1 MGALQGRWM
10 DEGVDYLIISDLH
23 LRGGFHNPTAGLYH
37 FDEEFADFLR
47 HYRIHRATGRPWR
60 LIIGGD
66 LIEFLFI
73 TDTPDPDEPLLLGA
87 TFTESELRYG
97 PGTEAEKSRWKLDVI
112 LRSSHPQLLLAMAR
126 FIAAGNEILV
136 LRGNH
141 DIELSW
147 PQVQEHFR
155 RLIAEHH
162 PADVGYMRMKE
173 LVTTNVQFPLWFWYA
188 PGLLYAEHGCQ
199 YDPFCSTEHVLNPV
213 VPGAPTLVQLSIA
226 ELSIRYFANQMKM
239 INALAAENVM
249 SVSEY
254 IGWVLARNLPLLPRI
269 VRLYAGMV
277 RRVLAKSG
285 TPDPIA
291 ESLVRAEHQRRMAG
305 FDERFGLSPGT
316 AAQVDAMHATPVM
329 RRPFAT
335 ARFLAI
341 DLIAVGALF
350 TAGAVGILL
359 WAPTRGG
366 LLASLAVLA
375 AVGLV
380 AYVGS
385 LRFQRVSEAAE
396 LRRTAAHIARLFQV
410 RYVAFGHTHAAG
422 VWQLPNGSTYV
433 NVGTWV
439 PAGDDAYFVY
449 FAIEGATREG
459 ALWRWNKREMK
470 PEPFG

>member
-1 MGALQGRWM
+1 M
-10 DEGVDYLIISDLH
+10 DQVVDYLLISDLH

-47 HYRIHRATGRPWR
+47 YYRIHRATGRPWR

-73 TDTPDPDEPLLLGA
+73 TETPDPDDRLLRGVA
-87 TFTESELRYG
+87 FTESELRYG

-112 LRSSHPQLLLAMAR
+112 LRTSHPQLLLAMAR
-126 FIAAGNEILV
+126 FIAEGNEILV

-147 PQVQEHFR
+147 LQVQEHFR

-173 LVTTNVQFPLWFWYA
+173 LVATHVQFPLWFWYT
-188 PGLLYAEHGCQ
+188 PGLLYAEHGSQ
-199 YDPFCSTEHVLNPV
+199 YDPFCSTDHVTNPLL
-213 VPGAPTLVQLSIA
+213 PGAPTRLKLSIA
-226 ELSIRYFANQMKM
+226 DFSIRYFANQMKM

-254 IGWVLARNLPLLPRI
+254 VGWVIGRNLPLLPRI
-269 VRLYAGMV
+269 VGLYAGMV

-285 TPDPIA
+285 DPDATA
-291 ESLVRAEHQRRMAG
+291 EAAVRDEHQRRVAA
-305 FDERFGLSPGT
+305 FDERFGLPPGT

-335 ARFLAI
+335 ARFLAL
-341 DLIAVGALF
+341 DLIAMGALF
-350 TAGAVGILL
+350 IIGAVGIVL

-366 LLASLAVLA
+366 LLASLGVLA

-385 LRFQRVSEAAE
+385 LSFKRIYEAAE
-396 LRRTAAHIARLFQV
+396 LRHTAERIAELLQV
-410 RYVAFGHTHAAG
+410 SYVAIGHTHSAG
-422 VWQLPNGSTYV
+422 SWQLPNGSTYV

-439 PAGDDAYFVY
+439 PSGDESYFVY
-449 FAIEGATREG
+449 FAIDGVTREG
-459 ALWRWNKREMK
+459 ALWRWNKAETK
-470 PEPFG
+470 PERFC

>member
-1 MGALQGRWM
+1 M
-10 DEGVDYLIISDLH
+10 DEVVDYLIISDLH
-23 LRGGFHNPTAGLYH
+23 LRGGFNNPTAGLYH

-47 HYRIHRATGRPWR
+47 HYRIHRDTGRPWR

-73 TDTPDPDEPLLLGA
+73 TGSPDPADRMLGGVSL
-87 TFTESELRYG
+87 TESELRYG
-97 PGTEAEKSRWKLDVI
+97 PGTAVEKSRWKLDVI

-126 FIAAGNEILV
+126 FIAEGNEILV

-141 DIELSW
+141 DIELAW
-147 PQVQEHFR
+147 PEVQEHFR

-162 PADVGYMRMKE
+162 PADVSYMRMKE
-173 LVTTNVQFPLWFWYA
+173 LVAARVQFPLWFWYV
-188 PGLLYAEHGCQ
+188 PGLLYAEHGSQ
-199 YDPFCSTEHVLNPV
+199 YDPFCSTEHVTNPL
-213 VPGAPTLVQLSIA
+213 VPAAPALLQLSIA
-226 ELSIRYFANQMKM
+226 DFSIRYFANQMKL

-254 IGWVLARNLPLLPRI
+254 IGWVVGRNLPLLPRI
-269 VRLYAGMV
+269 VRLYSGMV

-285 TPDPIA
+285 TPPAAA
-291 ESLVRAEHQRRMAG
+291 EAQVRAEHQRRVAA
-305 FDERFGLSPGT
+305 FDERFGLPPGT

-335 ARFLAI
+335 ARFLAL
-341 DLIAVGALF
+341 DLIAVAALF
-350 TAGAVGILL
+350 VVGAIGILV

-366 LLASLAVLA
+366 LLVALGVLA
-375 AVGLV
+375 ALGLV

-396 LRRTAAHIARLFQV
+396 LRRTAERIAELFRV
-410 RYVAFGHTHAAG
+410 RYVAFGHSHAAG
-422 VWQLPNGSTYV
+422 TWQLANGSTYV

-439 PAGDDAYFVY
+439 PSGDESYFVY
-449 FAIEGATREG
+449 FAIEGDTGEG
-459 ALWRWNKREMK
+459 ALWRWNKAEMK
-470 PEPFG
+470 PERFG